1 MHQQLESAFADA
13 KGPKANLLKWA
24 TNTSLDH
31 YNQLLAG
38 GSGSGLQ
45 YRMAEKLLLRK
56 IWEKLGLDRFVCL
69 SNSIP
74 YMIYD
79 LHRLNPKIM
88 TVLGAQ
94 EAFTVEL
101 LPYHLTQWSSSRRLA
116 LWSVR
121 FMVNI

>member
-56 IWEKLGLDRFVCL
+56 IWEKLGLDRYVVCL
-69 SNSIP
+69 FVKISQLKVIDCFRCTGGLYSGAAPLSPDTMEFFKKIGLVVCE
-74 YMIYD
+74 IY
-79 LHRLNPKIM
+79 
-88 TVLGAQ
+88 GG
-94 EAFTVEL
+94 F
-101 LPYHLTQWSSSRRLA
+101 
-116 LWSVR
+116 
-121 FMVNI
+121 